1 MKSIIVYGSQYG
13 TTCFY
18 AEKLSELTDIEP
30 ISYEQAAEVSGCE
43 LVIYLGGLYAG
54 GVKGLK
60 HALKYFPK
68 EAELILITV
77 GLADP
82 ADSENVKNIRKSLKK
97 QMPDDAYKR
106 ARIFHL
112 RGGIDYKQLTFKH
125 KTMMKL
131 LYNSVKNTPP
141 EEMTA
146 ETKAMI
152 ETYNQKVNFVDERT
166 LEPIVNEIKRMLS
179 GGKR

>member
-1 MKSIIVYGSQYG
+1 M
-13 TTCFY
+13 
-18 AEKLSELTDIEP
+18 D
-30 ISYEQAAEVSGCE
+30 
-43 LVIYLGGLYAG
+43 
-54 GVKGLK
+54 
-60 HALKYFPK
+60 
-68 EAELILITV
+68 
-77 GLADP
+77 
-82 ADSENVKNIRKSLKK
+82 
-97 QMPDDAYKR
+97 KR

-166 LEPIVNEIKRMLS
+166 LEPIVKEIKKMLS

>member
-1 MKSIIVYGSQYG
+1 MKIHEKYHSVWL
-13 TTCFY
+13 TVWDNPFLCR
-18 AEKLSELTDIEP
+18 KLSELTDIEP

-82 ADSENVKNIRKSLKK
+82 ADSENVKNIRKSLKNRCRMMHIK
-97 QMPDDAYKR
+97 EPGSF
-106 ARIFHL
+106 IFGEGL
-112 RGGIDYKQLTFKH
+112 II
-125 KTMMKL
+125 
-131 LYNSVKNTPP
+131 NSLHSN
-141 EEMTA
+141 
-146 ETKAMI
+146 
-152 ETYNQKVNFVDERT
+152 
-166 LEPIVNEIKRMLS
+166 IKR
-179 GGKR
+179 